1 MIWLDGWSLVMV
13 GGALITLSTSSF
25 IQEKREV
32 QVIYACGV
40 DLFCIHF
47 ATSSWSSGLP
57 LSSWPT
63 GFQCQAQSPWD

>member
-1 MIWLDGWSLVMV
+1 MLQSLCSLALFDDLFGLVMV

-47 ATSSWSSGLP
+47 ATSS
-57 LSSWPT
+57 
-63 GFQCQAQSPWD
+63 